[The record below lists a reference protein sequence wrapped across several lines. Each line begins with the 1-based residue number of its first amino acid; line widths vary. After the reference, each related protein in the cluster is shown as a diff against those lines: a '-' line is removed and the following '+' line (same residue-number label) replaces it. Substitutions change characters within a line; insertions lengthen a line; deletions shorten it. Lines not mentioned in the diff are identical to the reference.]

1 LFALGVLS
9 VPAAARA
16 DFSVSPTIVEFGRA
30 PGRVAVGTVEVRL
43 QGEGAERFAVDVEDV
58 SQTRGGT
65 FAFGPPRNSRFSASR
80 WITLSPARFRGT
92 PDRVQPV
99 QFTVRVPADAEPGD
113 HVTALTVKRLSRAVG
128 GTTLVQAVAVRLTV
142 RVRGRLR
149 PAAALLDLRVLRISG
164 GSTVAGRVTVRNT
177 GNVRLNFDRDNPGA
191 LRVLRSGHVK
201 AALPFRGPLYPGEER
216 AFRLTWADPPL
227 FGHFDMRG
235 EVRAN
240 RLLKL
245 SQGFWVVPWRQA
257 IALALIAFAAGL
269 LIAGRRRRTA

>member
-1 LFALGVLS
+1 MLS

-16 DFSVSPTIVEFGRA
+16 DFSVSPTIVELGRA
-30 PGRVAVGTVEVRL
+30 PGRVAIGTVEVRL
-43 QGEGAERFAVDVEDV
+43 RGEGAQRFAVDVEDV
-58 SQTRGGT
+58 SQTRGG
-65 FAFGPPRNSRFSASR
+65 AFSFGTPRSNRFSASR
-80 WITLSPARFRGT
+80 WITLSPVRFRGA

-113 HVTALTVKRLSRAVG
+113 HVTALSVKRLSAAAG

-149 PAAALLDLRVLRISG
+149 PAAALLDLRAPRISG
-164 GSTVAGRVTVRNT
+164 GSTVSGQVTVRNT

-191 LRVLRSGHVK
+191 LRVLASGHVK

-216 AFRLTWADPPL
+216 AFRLTWADPPP
-227 FGHFDMRG
+227 FGHFDWRA
-235 EVRAN
+235 EVRAG
-240 RLLKL
+240 RLRKV

-257 IALALIAFAAGL
+257 VALALVAIAAGL
-269 LIAGRRRRTA
+269 LITGRRRRTA